1 MKICLLGDT
10 HFGVRNDSKAFHA
23 YYEKFY
29 SQVFIP
35 YLLEHK
41 IDTVIQL
48 GDLFDRR
55 KYINFNSRP
64 SSVLPIGE
72 EGGFFSKMQSAGAS
86 LNNTTIMIIV
96 ALIFFAVLAGFYYY
110 YYVAP
115 EMNVKYKPNRERVS
129 GDAEGNSSDKEGNS
143 AELLFFFADW
153 CPHCKTAKPIWDDLK
168 TGYENKKINGYRV
181 VFTEVNC
188 SEESAEVEKMMNKYN
203 VEGYPT
209 IKLLKDGQIIEYDA
223 KPSKETLSQFLNT
236 VL

>member
-1 MKICLLGDT
+1 M
-10 HFGVRNDSKAFHA
+10 A
-23 YYEKFY
+23 
-29 SQVFIP
+29 
-35 YLLEHK
+35 
-41 IDTVIQL
+41 
-48 GDLFDRR
+48 

-96 ALIFFAVLAGFYYY
+96 AVIFFALLAGFYYY

-115 EMNVKYKPNRERVS
+115 EMKAKYKPNGEQVQNDS
-129 GDAEGNSSDKEGNS
+129 SKGDNS

-153 CPHCKTAKPIWDDLK
+153 CPHCKTAKPIWDELK
-168 TGYENKKINGYRV
+168 TEYANKAINGYRV

-188 SEESAEVEKMMNKYN
+188 SEESPEVEKMMNKYN